1 MVEAQQQLVQ
11 LRWHA
16 EKLNAVEPQLANAVE
31 PQMANAVEPHLA
43 NAVEPQLSSTQLH
56 EAP

>member
-31 PQMANAVEPHLA
+31 PQLA
-43 NAVEPQLSSTQLH
+43 NAVDPQLSSTQLH